1 MSNVRALTFS
11 FLFLSVSFLA
21 PQVSAS
27 AADLGS
33 GPDST
38 PAALLKKSY
47 DQMIEGDFRD
57 AVDTQILAVKADKN
71 SVSAR
76 RYLSYS
82 LLKIGASDEAIEQLN
97 NLLTMT
103 KATPV
108 DMLMCGEACLQ
119 TGKLRDSAQWF
130 KDALSADPKL
140 AYARVGLAKVAA
152 AKKKVASAI
161 KESESQLD
169 AEVSEEPK
177 TTFELGLI
185 KSEDGVIAYSVK
197 TAGNQETQ
205 SYASETARM
214 LRYAA
219 KNQQVASAQP
229 VGGTQSQGNNQVINA
244 WAGFKGIQKR
254 Y

>member
-11 FLFLSVSFLA
+11 FLLLSASFLA

-27 AADLGS
+27 AADLPS
-33 GPDST
+33 GTDST

-47 DQMIEGDFRD
+47 NQMIEGEFRD

-103 KATPV
+103 KATPI

-119 TGKLRDSAQWF
+119 AGKLRDSAQWF
-130 KDALSADPKL
+130 KDALAADPKL

-161 KESESQLD
+161 KESELQLD
-169 AEVSEEPK
+169 TEVSEEPK

-205 SYASETARM
+205 SYATETARM
-214 LRYAA
+214 LRNEA
-219 KNQQVASAQP
+219 KNQQVASAQSNLN
-229 VGGTQSQGNNQVINA
+229 QNQGNNQVVNA
-244 WAGFKGIQKR
+244 WANFSGIQKR
-254 Y
+254 